1 MSGYDHQVI
10 EKKWQSYWAEKD
22 TFHTKDDRSKP
33 KYYVLDMFPYPSG
46 TGLHVG
52 HPKGYVATDVIARAK
67 GMMGFNTLRVMAW
80 DSFGLPS
87 ERQAER
93 EGIHPKLV
101 TARNINTFKRQ
112 LMSLG
117 LAYDWKREF
126 ATSDPSYYKWTQ
138 WIFLK
143 LYEQGLAYEAE
154 VPVNWCPAINSVLA
168 NEEVKD
174 GVYVETGDPVERRM
188 LRQWMLRITAYAEK
202 LLHGLDDLDWPEG
215 IKEAQ
220 RNWIGRS
227 EGAAIFFQ
235 VKGSAERIE
244 IFTTRPDTLYGC
256 TYLVLAPEHPLVVEM
271 TTHENNKSVQKYCN
285 AASNRSDRDRTTAAA
300 DAPKT
305 GVFTGSYCINPINGE
320 QVPIWVADYVLSSYG
335 TGAVFACPAH
345 DERDYSFAKAFEL
358 PIVEVVRGGKIEE
371 APYMGDGPHVNS
383 NFLDGL
389 DIATAK
395 KTIIKKLEEDGSG
408 TGQINYRMR
417 DWLFS
422 RQRYWGEPIPI
433 VHTEGGEVRPVSEAD
448 LPVELPELDEF
459 KPTSDGEPPLARATE
474 WVRTEDP
481 VTGEV
486 VLRETNTMP
495 QWAGSCWY
503 YLRFINPDRADV
515 AWDPIDEKYWMPVDL
530 YVGGSEHATLHLL
543 YARFW
548 QHVLY
553 DIGAVSTAEPFQGLF
568 NQGMIHATS
577 YRDERGKYYYADEVV
592 EKNQEFFNSTGEILL
607 SRREKM
613 SKSKYNVVNPED
625 MCEQYGAD
633 ALRLYELFMG
643 PLEDGSDWETSGVA
657 GCRRFL
663 DRSWRIIEEEKVS
676 REPCKNGEMERALHI
691 AIKNVTDSID
701 SRKFNTAI
709 ADMMVFINEATK
721 ASTIPADW
729 FGAFVR
735 ILSAFAPHVAEE
747 MWEALEHDESIYH
760 APWPAYDVEK
770 IKTASVQIAVQ
781 VNGKLRATIEVA
793 ANAPKDVVL
802 ESARSEA
809 NVQKHL
815 SEKEIRKEIVIPGRL
830 VNFVV

>member
-1 MSGYDHQVI
+1 MSGYDHRTI

-22 TFHTKDDRSKP
+22 TFYTKDDRSKP

-46 TGLHVG
+46 MGLHVG

-67 GMMGFNTLRVMAW
+67 RMMGFNTLRVMAW

-93 EGIHPKLV
+93 EGVHPKLV
-101 TARNINTFKRQ
+101 TARNINTFKQQ
-112 LMSLG
+112 LTALG

-202 LLHGLDDLDWPEG
+202 LLDGLDDLDWPEG

-227 EGAAIFFQ
+227 EGAAVDFP
-235 VKGSAERIE
+235 VKGSGESIQ

-256 TYLVLAPEHPLVVEM
+256 TYLVLAPEHPLVAEM
-271 TTHENNKSVQKYCN
+271 TTSEHVTSVQKYCSD
-285 AASNRSDRDRTTAAA
+285 AANRSDRDRTTAAA

-305 GVFTGSYCINPINGE
+305 GVFTGSHCINPINGE
-320 QVPIWVADYVLSSYG
+320 EVPIWIADYVLSSYG

-345 DERDYSFAKAFEL
+345 DDRDYSFAKAFDL
-358 PIVEVVRGGKIEE
+358 PIVEVVSGGNTAE
-371 APYMGDGPHVNS
+371 AAYTGDGPHINS
-383 NFLDGL
+383 VFLDGL
-389 DIATAK
+389 DIETAK
-395 KTIIKKLEEDGSG
+395 KTVIERLESDGSG
-408 TGQINYRMR
+408 AGQVNYRMR

-433 VHTEGGEVRPVSEAD
+433 VHTETGEVRPVKETD
-448 LPVELPELDEF
+448 LPIELPELDDF
-459 KPTSDGEPPLARATE
+459 KPTADGEPPLARAGE

-481 VTGEV
+481 VTGET

-503 YLRFINPDRADV
+503 YLRFINPDREDV
-515 AWDPIDEKYWMPVDL
+515 AWDPEDEKYWMPVDL

-548 QHVLY
+548 QRVLF
-553 DIGAVSTAEPFQGLF
+553 DIGAVSTPEPFQGLF

-577 YRDERGKYYYADEVV
+577 YRDERGKYYHANEVV
-592 EKNQEFFNSTGEILL
+592 QKSKEFYNSAGEILA

-625 MCEQYGAD
+625 MCDQYGAD
-633 ALRLYELFMG
+633 SLRLYELFMG

-663 DRSWRIIEEEKVS
+663 DRAWRVVEEDKLS
-676 REPCKNGEMERALHI
+676 RETVENEAMDRALHI
-691 AIKNVTDSID
+691 AIKNVTESID

-721 ASTIPADW
+721 APLVPIDG
-729 FGAFVR
+729 FDDFVR

-747 MWEALEHDESIYH
+747 IWEVLGHSESIYH
-760 APWPAYDVEK
+760 SSWPVYDDDK
-770 IKTASVQIAVQ
+770 IKTAHVEIAVQ

-793 ANAPKDVVL
+793 ADAPKEVVL
-802 ESARSEA
+802 GLARSEA
-809 NVQKHL
+809 NVQKYL
-815 SEKEIRKEIVIPGRL
+815 NEKQIRKEIVVPGRL
-830 VNFVV
+830 VNLVV